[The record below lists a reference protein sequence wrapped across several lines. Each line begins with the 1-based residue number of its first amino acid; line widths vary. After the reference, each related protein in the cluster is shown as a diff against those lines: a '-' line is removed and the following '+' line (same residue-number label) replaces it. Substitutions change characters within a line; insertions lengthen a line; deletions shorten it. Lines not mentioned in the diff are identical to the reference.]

1 MENIISYLLH
11 EREMINS
18 RMERMFYGSIEIS
31 ETKTKKLL

>member
-1 MENIISYLLH
+1 MENNISNLLY

-31 ETKTKKLL
+31 ETNTKKLL